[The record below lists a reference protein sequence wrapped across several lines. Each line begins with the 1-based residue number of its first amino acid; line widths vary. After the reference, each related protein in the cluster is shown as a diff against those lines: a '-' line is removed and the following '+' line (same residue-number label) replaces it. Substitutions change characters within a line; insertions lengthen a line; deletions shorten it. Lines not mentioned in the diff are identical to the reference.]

1 MTLQNFYDSIGES
14 LDDVL
19 NRLHKEER
27 ITKYLGLF
35 LQDPSFNDLEKAF
48 GEKDAEKAFRA
59 AHTLKG
65 VAANLGFQ
73 KLYEASSA
81 LTEDLRPGAFTD
93 SSETLFSNVLDL
105 YSSVIENI
113 RTLLKA

>member
-1 MTLQNFYDSIGES
+1 MTLQEFYASVDES
-14 LDDVL
+14 LEDVL
-19 NRLHKEER
+19 ARLHKEER

-48 GEKDAEKAFRA
+48 EEEDIEKAFRS

-81 LTEDLRPGAFTD
+81 LTEDLRPREFTINSD
-93 SSETLFSNVLDL
+93 TLFSSVLSI
-105 YSSVIENI
+105 YSNVIENI
-113 RTLLKA
+113 RKLLA

>member
-1 MTLQNFYDSIGES
+1 MTLQEFYASVDES
-14 LDDVL
+14 LDEVL

-35 LQDPSFNDLEKAF
+35 LQDPSFSNLEKAF
-48 GEKDAEKAFRA
+48 EEEDIEQAFRA

-81 LTEDLRPGAFTD
+81 LTEDLRPREFTVN
-93 SSETLFSNVLDL
+93 SEQLFSSVLAI
-105 YSSVIENI
+105 YSNVIENI
-113 RTLLKA
+113 RKLLA

>member
-35 LQDPSFNDLEKAF
+35 LQDPSFNDLEKGFA
-48 GEKDAEKAFRA
+48 ENDIEKAFRA

-65 VAANLGFQ
+65 VASNLGFQ
-73 KLYEASSA
+73 
-81 LTEDLRPGAFTD
+81 
-93 SSETLFSNVLDL
+93 
-105 YSSVIENI
+105 
-113 RTLLKA
+113 